1 MPGNA
6 CLEWSGNGK
15 SRVLSSEGRACS
27 SYLVEEIQTSA
38 VPEKGTGYGFAPIDH
53 DVLIATVRESSVNVS
68 AGIAYA
74 VDYNYSKVKE
84 ELEAAVSGYLKTLVA
99 AWPSGDSSQN
109 TTVYLSRIQAAM
121 LEVDGVMDITSAM
134 INGKNE
140 NMVLEWD
147 QIPVLG
153 EVTTV

>member
-1 MPGNA
+1 M
-6 CLEWSGNGK
+6 
-15 SRVLSSEGRACS
+15 
-27 SYLVEEIQTSA
+27 
-38 VPEKGTGYGFAPIDH
+38 
-53 DVLIATVRESSVNVS
+53 RESSVNVS

-74 VDYNYSKVKE
+74 DDYNYSKVKE